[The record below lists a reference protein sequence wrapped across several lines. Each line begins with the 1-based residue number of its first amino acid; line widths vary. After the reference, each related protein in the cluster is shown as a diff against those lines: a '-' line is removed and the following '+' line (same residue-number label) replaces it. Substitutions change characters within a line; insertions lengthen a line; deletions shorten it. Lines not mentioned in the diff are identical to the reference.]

1 MILLSYACSSSHE
14 SQADAR
20 IAELLAGFTP
30 HIVTV
35 DPFNHA
41 TARNHGLFHARE
53 VSADWLVWM
62 DADWI
67 LRDCILSGDSI
78 VQGRIHKYPH
88 ADSPWRR
95 ASVFAVPRCLFER
108 CPLWDDA
115 HFTTHWA
122 DIHWAIVLCKRA
134 GLRIVQTTGL
144 RVEHIPH
151 SIKPPNAAWHRA
163 KAFYEKDKLR
173 KTYDKPRVD

>member
-1 MILLSYACSSSHE
+1 MTILASYACSSDREHE
-14 SQADAR
+14 ADAR
-20 IAELLAGFTP
+20 IECLPHSITP

-41 TARNHGLFHARE
+41 TARNGGLAYARDIR
-53 VSADWLVWM
+53 ADWLVWM

-67 LRDCILSGDSI
+67 LDTCHLVGNQIL
-78 VQGRIHKYPH
+78 QGRIHRYPH

-95 ASVFAVPRCLFER
+95 ASVFAVPRAVFER
-108 CPLWDDA
+108 VPLWDDE

-122 DIHWAIVLCKRA
+122 DIHWAIVLCKRS
-134 GLRIVQTTGL
+134 GLRIAQTTSL

-151 SIKPPNAAWHRA
+151 PIKPPGREWHRA
-163 KAFYEKDKLR
+163 KAFYEADKIKDSKLAR
-173 KTYDKPRVD
+173 QR